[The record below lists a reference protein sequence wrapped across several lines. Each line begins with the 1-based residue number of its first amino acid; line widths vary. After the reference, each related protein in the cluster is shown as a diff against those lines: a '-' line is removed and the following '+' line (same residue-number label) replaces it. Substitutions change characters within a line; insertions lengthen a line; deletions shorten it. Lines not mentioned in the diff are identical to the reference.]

1 MPIVTLTSDYGWNDP
16 DTAAVRGAI
25 YGEML
30 RTQSAAPLVDISH
43 GIPPRNHQEAAYVL
57 RAAYPTFPKGSIH
70 IVLVDCFDVSDYS
83 PIAME
88 LDGHYFLS
96 LNHGG
101 LSLLRPDLKPSQIIR
116 LDLKNRL
123 ELQTTEARLAAA
135 AAHLL
140 NRGALGLLGPAEAD
154 LKQLQVT
161 HPEVK
166 NAQTAIVHVQ
176 YIDHFGQLV
185 TNANRE
191 WLKNWHGDRSFVA
204 VVRGRRVSLALQDGN
219 ALNEGGQ
226 LYHRINRY
234 GYLEIGISQPGSQG
248 VNTAAS
254 LLGASVHDPIE
265 LQRKG

>member
-70 IVLVDCFDVSDYS
+70 IVLVDCFDLTAYS

-88 LDGHYFLS
+88 MDGHYFLS

-123 ELQTTEARLAAA
+123 ELQTTEALLAAA

-140 NRGALGLLGPAEAD
+140 NRGALGLLGPVESE
-154 LKQLQVT
+154 LRQLQVV

-185 TNANRE
+185 TNAHRD
-191 WLKNWHGDRSFVA
+191 WLKSWHGDHAFSA
-204 VVRGRRVSLALQDGN
+204 VVRGRKVSVALKDSQTLNDGG
-219 ALNEGGQ
+219 L

-234 GYLEIGISQPGSQG
+234 GYLEIGISQPGSHG

-254 LLGASVHDPIE
+254 LLGAKVNDPIE
-265 LQRKG
+265 LQRKA

>member
-57 RAAYPTFPKGSIH
+57 RAAYPSFPKGSVH
-70 IVLVDCFDVSDYS
+70 VVLVDSFDMSEHR
-83 PIAME
+83 PIVME
-88 LDGHYFLS
+88 LDGHYFLG
-96 LNHGG
+96 LDHGG
-101 LSLLRPDLKPSQIIR
+101 LSLIRPDLQPTQIIH

-123 ELQTTEARLAAA
+123 ELSHAEALLAAA

-140 NRGALGLLGPAEAD
+140 NRGAVSLLGPV
-154 LKQLQVT
+154 LQDPKRLQIT

-166 NAQTAIVHVQ
+166 NPQTAIVHVQ
-176 YIDHFGQLV
+176 YIDHYGQLI
-185 TNANRE
+185 TNAHRD
-191 WLKNWHGDRSFVA
+191 WLQSWHGGNGFAA
-204 VVRGRRVSLALQDGN
+204 VVRGRRVLLALQDGRQ
-219 ALNEGGQ
+219 LKETGL
-226 LYHRINRY
+226 LYHHINRY
-234 GYLEIGISQPGSQG
+234 GYLEIGMSQPGHHG

-254 LLGASVHDPIE
+254 LLGVQVHDPIE

>member
-1 MPIVTLTSDYGWNDP
+1 MGRSKYFYSIQSTIYAHRDPHFDYGWNDP

-70 IVLVDCFDVSDYS
+70 IVLVDCFDVSEYS

-123 ELQTTEARLAAA
+123 ELQTTGSAFGRRSSASAQPWGLGTFRARGS
-135 AAHLL
+135 
-140 NRGALGLLGPAEAD
+140 RP
-154 LKQLQVT
+154 
-161 HPEVK
+161 
-166 NAQTAIVHVQ
+166 QTAPGHPPRSKKC
-176 YIDHFGQLV
+176 
-185 TNANRE
+185 ANG
-191 WLKNWHGDRSFVA
+191 HRSRP
-204 VVRGRRVSLALQDGN
+204 VR
-219 ALNEGGQ
+219 
-226 LYHRINRY
+226 
-234 GYLEIGISQPGSQG
+234 
-248 VNTAAS
+248 
-254 LLGASVHDPIE
+254 
-265 LQRKG
+265 